1 MGSFMSNLRIGFF
14 AKRRNVTGHKV
25 VVLSTQE
32 YKPNKYFDSLD
43 KAMKY
48 ANSIQLAC
56 CLGEGFSIYKWVN
69 NKWVRVM
76 KLVKRNYV

>member
-1 MGSFMSNLRIGFF
+1 MIEFMSNLRIGFF
-14 AKRRNVTGHKV
+14 AKRRNETGHSV

-32 YKPNKYFDSLD
+32 YRPNKYFDSLD
-43 KAMKY
+43 DAMKY

-69 NKWVRVM
+69 NKWVFIM
-76 KLVKRNYV
+76 KWVKRNYV